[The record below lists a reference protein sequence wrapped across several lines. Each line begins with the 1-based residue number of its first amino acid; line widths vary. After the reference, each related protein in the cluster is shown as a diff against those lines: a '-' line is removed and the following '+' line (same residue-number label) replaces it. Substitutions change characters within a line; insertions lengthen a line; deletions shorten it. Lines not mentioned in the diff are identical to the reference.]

1 MENKKK
7 NLDMRIT
14 TINKRGTGEI
24 LTNNLIY
31 IILFLVFF
39 MLMFYFVVGFQDGS
53 SVWEEFYA
61 KEIVKIVN
69 EAEPGTEIY
78 LDVTALTKIAFK
90 HGKSRNEI
98 ITFNNLQNLVIVS
111 LTSKRGTSFNF
122 FNDVDIVEPS
132 IKLISGGKETNRLY
146 FKVMERQRDEN
157 E

>member
-1 MENKKK
+1 M
-7 NLDMRIT
+7 
-14 TINKRGTGEI
+14 NKRGTGEI

-98 ITFNNLQNLVIVS
+98 MNLFLNGEYDEYSSVV
-111 LTSKRGTSFNF
+111 TAATEKH
-122 FNDVDIVEPS
+122 
-132 IKLISGGKETNRLY
+132 
-146 FKVMERQRDEN
+146 ERHAYNWQHNIDD
-157 E
+157 